1 MTGRVVSVKMKDSAV
16 VVVERTAIHTM
27 YKKRFLRS
35 KKYIVVNGIDSK
47 LGDIVELSQIRP
59 ISKNKT
65 WKIAKVVGRDIEAIV
80 SEHLQESAAKEIA
93 EVMPEPEPETKEE
106 GKDVTA

>member
-1 MTGRVVSVKMKDSAV
+1 MTGRVISVKMQDSAV
-16 VVVERTAIHTM
+16 VVVERTAIHAM

-35 KKYIVVNGIDSK
+35 KKYIVVNDIK
-47 LGDIVELSQIRP
+47 AKPGDIVELSQIRP
-59 ISKNKT
+59 VSKHKT

-93 EVMPEPEPETKEE
+93 EVMPEEVKEE
-106 GKDVTA
+106 EKDGTA

>member
-1 MTGRVVSVKMKDSAV
+1 MTGRVVSVRMKDSAV
-16 VVVERTAIHTM
+16 VIVERTAIHQM

-35 KKYIVVNGIDSK
+35 KKYIVVNSINAK

-93 EVMPEPEPETKEE
+93 EVMPQSEAEE
-106 GKDVTA
+106 GEKDGTA